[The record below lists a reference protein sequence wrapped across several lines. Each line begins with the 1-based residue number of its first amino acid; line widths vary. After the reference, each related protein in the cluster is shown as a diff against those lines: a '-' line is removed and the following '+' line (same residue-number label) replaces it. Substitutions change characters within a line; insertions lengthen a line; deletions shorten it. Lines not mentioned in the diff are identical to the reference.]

1 VPIYEYQC
9 GACGHR
15 MEAMQKLSEAPLSVC
30 PSCNAAALSKLIS
43 AVGFRLGGSGWYETD
58 FKSKDKRN
66 LLEKD
71 SKSAPAKS
79 DDVTGDKKK
88 SEPAP
93 ASTACGA
100 PSKGSCPS
108 CT

>member
-1 VPIYEYQC
+1 MPIYEYQC

-15 MEAMQKLSEAPLSVC
+15 MEAMQKLADAPLSIC

-71 SKSAPAKS
+71 SKGPPAKG
-79 DDVTGDKKK
+79 DDAKSSEKK
-88 SEPAP
+88 SESASAP
-93 ASTACGA
+93 TACGA
-100 PSKGSCPS
+100 SSKGSCPT

>member
-1 VPIYEYQC
+1 MPIYEYQC

-15 MEAMQKLSEAPLSVC
+15 MEAMQKLAEAPLSIC
-30 PSCNAAALSKLIS
+30 PSCSEPALNKLIS

-79 DDVTGDKKK
+79 DDAKSSDKK
-88 SEPAP
+88 SEPTS
-93 ASTACGA
+93 ASCGT
-100 PSKGSCPS
+100 PSKGTCPS